1 MLPRWLNAL
10 LVVLQEAWSA
20 RRDAHIRFL
29 KLQVEILRSRLPGNR
44 VIPDPLERRRLLK
57 IGAELGHVV
66 ENTLDILNIK
76 TYRRWLR
83 EQRAGRKTRKVG
95 RPRLTRSLRELIV
108 KLAKENLGWG
118 ARRILGELKKLA
130 VKTSRSSVR
139 RVLVDE
145 DILPDPGRHAPK
157 GVQTPWR
164 KFIAMHMNVM
174 VACDFFGKTIWT
186 PLGRKTAYVLSFI
199 HLGSR
204 KVFLSPSTYNP
215 NDQWM
220 QQQARNVS
228 MWAQE
233 EGIDIRFLI
242 HDRDSKFSEAF
253 DEFFRRPYGGIVLT
267 PYQAPIAN
275 CFIESWIG
283 SLKRECLNAFFCFI
297 LRQLDHI
304 VQTYA
309 SYHNQYRPHQGL
321 DNRPLGVPE
330 YPSRQAREIDAGEI
344 RCKEW
349 FGGLL
354 KHYYRNAA

>member
-1 MLPRWLNAL
+1 ML
-10 LVVLQEAWSA
+10 
-20 RRDAHIRFL
+20 
-29 KLQVEILRSRLPGNR
+29 GNR

-57 IGAELGHVV
+57 IRAELGHVV
-66 ENTLDILNIK
+66 EHTLDILSIK

-83 EQRAGRKTRKVG
+83 EERNGRQARKVG

-157 GVQTPWR
+157 GVQTPWK
-164 KFIAMHMNVM
+164 KFIAIHMNVM
-174 VACDFFGKTIWT
+174 VACDFFCKTIWT
-186 PLGRKTAYVLSFI
+186 PMGRK
-199 HLGSR
+199 
-204 KVFLSPSTYNP
+204 
-215 NDQWM
+215 
-220 QQQARNVS
+220 QQARNVR